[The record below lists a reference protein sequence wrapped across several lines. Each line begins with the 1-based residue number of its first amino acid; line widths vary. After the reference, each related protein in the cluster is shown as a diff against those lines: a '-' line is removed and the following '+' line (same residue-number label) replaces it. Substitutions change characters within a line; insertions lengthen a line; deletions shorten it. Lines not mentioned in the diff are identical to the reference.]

1 MASEEESR
9 RSRPRELALNG
20 AHLLGL
26 SGLAFAQPIYDLLRG
41 DLSSLV
47 ATDAT
52 GLALVL
58 LVALIALGPP
68 LVLLAVEAL
77 AFAIGRRPGR
87 AVHLVFV
94 GGLVGLFVLQAHAS
108 VDVPDP
114 VVVALAA
121 VLGVAA
127 AVFYRRFAPMRL
139 GLTVL
144 APAPLLF
151 AALFLASPA
160 VAPLLSPDEPRVE
173 PASGRPAATVVL
185 IVFDE
190 LPLASL
196 LDRHA
201 RIDRARYPAFARLAD
216 DGTWFPNTTS
226 VDGATPWA
234 VPAILTG
241 DRPDSQVL
249 ATAEGHPRSIFTL
262 LGGDHETHAIEPIT
276 RICPQAQCRRDLAGD
291 AARALRAANLLTSPS
306 AHRLLPGV
314 LGRGALKVTR
324 RVQAAVGA
332 DTSGDYLA
340 AQVRVRREDFRRFAA
355 SIRAGG
361 RPGLHVLHVL
371 LPHGPW
377 ELMPSGR
384 RYSADLPGLVDG
396 RWTRDRDLV
405 AQAWQRHLLQLEYT
419 DRLLG
424 SVLRR
429 LDREG
434 LYDDALV
441 AVAAD
446 HGVNFA
452 PGQWRRK
459 VDRRSVLQLAPV
471 PFILKAPRQRR
482 GRVAPQ
488 PLTTV
493 DVLATIADALRVPL
507 PWPTDGSSAFD
518 PGRPRP
524 ETVTMT
530 EAGADQVSVSRA
542 RLRRAGPVLAR
553 KLALFGSGR
562 DRRRLFS
569 LGEWA
574 GLVGRRVPSARLEAL
589 RSPDVRLAGADR
601 FEDVRLTAPVV
612 PGHVEGTIEGADA
625 KRDLAIA
632 VNGRISA
639 VTRTFRLDGA
649 TRFAAVLPDWA
660 LREGA
665 NDVTVLGVGRGGA
678 LTRLPGGR

>member
-1 MASEEESR
+1 METEEDR
-9 RSRPRELALNG
+9 QRSRPRELALNG

-26 SGLAFAQPIYDLLRG
+26 SGLAFAQPIYDLLQG

-68 LVLLAVEAL
+68 LALLAIEAV
-77 AFAIGRRPGR
+77 AFAIGRRSGR

-94 GGLVGLFVLQAHAS
+94 GGLAALFVLQADAS
-108 VDVPDP
+108 VDMPDP
-114 VVVALAA
+114 LVVALAA
-121 VLGVAA
+121 ILGVAA
-127 AVFYRRFAPMRL
+127 TFLYRRFAPMRL

-144 APAPLLF
+144 SPAPLLF
-151 AALFLASPA
+151 AGLFLASPA
-160 VAPLLSPDEPRVE
+160 VAPLLSPDEARVE
-173 PASGRPAATVVL
+173 HTSGGPAAPVVL

-196 LDRHA
+196 LDRRA
-201 RIDRARYPAFARLAD
+201 RIDRARYPAFARLAG
-216 DGTWFPNTTS
+216 DGTWFPNTVS
-226 VDGATPWA
+226 VDGGTPWA

-241 DRPDSQVL
+241 DRPDPQVL
-249 ATAEGHPRSIFTL
+249 ATSEGHPRSIFTL

-276 RICPQAQCRRDLAGD
+276 RVCPQALCRREQPGD
-291 AARALRAANLLTSPS
+291 AARALRAANLLTSGS
-306 AHRLLPGV
+306 ANRLLPGA
-314 LGRGALKVTR
+314 LGRGALKATR

-340 AQVRVRREDFRRFAA
+340 AQVRLRRPHFRRFAA

-396 RWTRDRDLV
+396 RWVGDRDLV
-405 AQAWQRHLLQLEYT
+405 VQGWQRHLLQLEYT

-441 AVAAD
+441 AVVAD

-452 PGQWRRK
+452 PGQRRRE

-482 GRVAPQ
+482 PRVARQ
-488 PLTTV
+488 PLETV
-493 DVLATIADALRVPL
+493 DVLPTIADALRVPL
-507 PWPTDGSSAFD
+507 PWPTDGSSAFA

-524 ETVTMT
+524 ETATMT
-530 EAGADQVSVSRA
+530 DSGADQVTVSRA

-553 KLALFGSGR
+553 KLALFGSGG
-562 DRRRLFS
+562 DRRRLFT

-574 GLVGRRVPSARLEAL
+574 GLVGRRVPAARLETL
-589 RSPDVRLAGADR
+589 RSPEVRLAEAGR

-612 PGHVEGTIEGADA
+612 PQHVEGTIAGDGA

-632 VNGRISA
+632 VNGRIA
-639 VTRTFRLDGA
+639 AITRSFRLDGA
-649 TRFAAVLPDWA
+649 TRFAAVLPEWA
-660 LREGA
+660 LRDGA
-665 NDVTVLGVGRGGA
+665 NDVAVLAVGRAGTLA
-678 LTRLPGGR
+678 RLPDGR